1 VSTALIITLSNS
13 LSSSLRSVFYPFY
26 FFGVFVATKIKILV
40 TIVKKIIIKLLKTAE
55 MLLIQLKTSA
65 FGRKHNFMAL
75 IWFYAKLCAH
85 VVLTVGFSIN
95 DRSYPVRL
103 EAIWTSADKLKTG
116 DHSKKLSVTVVA
128 SYNYVHF
135 YPIIVEGLLRK

>member
-40 TIVKKIIIKLLKTAE
+40 TAVKNIIIKLLKTAE

-65 FGRKHNFMAL
+65 FGRKQNLMAL
-75 IWFYAKLCAH
+75 L
-85 VVLTVGFSIN
+85 
-95 DRSYPVRL
+95 
-103 EAIWTSADKLKTG
+103 
-116 DHSKKLSVTVVA
+116 
-128 SYNYVHF
+128 
-135 YPIIVEGLLRK
+135 